1 MDAEEGLEKLRDA
14 FRVLQCYK
22 STYHDRKERLPQY
35 FGDKPVVLWEFQP
48 HLVFSRLDKMIAQ
61 LRLIEVRPCAIG
73 NGGGGGGGG
82 GGIH

>member
-1 MDAEEGLEKLRDA
+1 MDADEGLEKLRDA

-22 STYHDRKERLPQY
+22 STYHDRKGRLAQY

-61 LRLIEVRPCAIG
+61 LKLIEVRSRSTCTCTC
-73 NGGGGGGGG
+73 
-82 GGIH
+82 